1 MKKVLSALLVLVL
14 MMTTLLT
21 GAAFAEEKKLSIV
34 TTIFPIYDWV
44 RQIVGD
50 NDNVEITMLLDNG
63 IDLHSYQPS
72 AQDILKV
79 STADLFIYVGGE
91 SDEWV
96 EDVLETAQ
104 NPSLVAI
111 NLVEAMGDAIKME
124 EIVEGME
131 HEHEHEHEESDAH
144 SHEVSTFE
152 DDQVENRPLSNWAGE
167 WQSAYPYALDGSLDE
182 GFAHKAESGKMTA
195 EEYKQYYITG
205 YETDIA
211 KIVIDGD
218 TNVITY
224 TDVSGNT
231 CQSEYKALGYYI
243 QNWSTGTKAAMY
255 RFEAVDK
262 ESGAPIFI
270 EFNDHIIED
279 VKAEHFHFRASSESF
294 DAIEDPEN
302 KWPTF
307 YPADFD
313 ADEMLAAFVGHD
325 HANHEHEHDDEITL
339 DDIKDRTLAEF
350 DGNWQSTYPLM
361 LDGSLQPVMEHKAE
375 EDASMTVEQYT
386 AKYMKAYETDWLAI
400 NINAPTVEY
409 VTADGSYT
417 ADYEYAGYYIR
428 YNDEERTSIRQVRF
442 QFKKTAGDDKAPEYI
457 VFSDHNNAPAEVEH
471 FHIYAGNDGFDVL
484 GEESVHF
491 PTFYPASLSAK
502 DIVEEMTGSHDHGHD
517 HEHEHE
523 EEADE
528 HVWLSLRNAKAL
540 CKVIAEALSK
550 VDPDNAGKYLSNL
563 TAYEAQLIALDKA
576 YEETVNAAA
585 YKTVLFGDRFPFRY
599 LVDDYGLTY
608 FAAFSG
614 CSAESEASFQT
625 IVFLAQKVDELNLP
639 AVLTIE
645 HPKTRI
651 AETVV
656 STSQAKNAKIL
667 SMDSM
672 QSITAQ
678 DVKAGSNYLSIME
691 SNLAVLKDALN

>member
-14 MMTTLLT
+14 LITALFT

-50 NDNVEITMLLDNG
+50 NANVEITMLLDNG
-63 IDLHSYQPS
+63 VDLHSYQPT
-72 AQDILKV
+72 AADILKV

-96 EDVLETAQ
+96 EDVLKTAQ
-104 NPSLVAI
+104 NPNLVAI

-124 EIVEGME
+124 EIVEDME

-152 DDQVENRPLSNWAGE
+152 DDQVEDRPLSNWAGE
-167 WQSAYPYALDGSLDE
+167 WQSAYPYAVDGSLDE

-205 YETDIA
+205 YETNIA

-224 TDVSGNT
+224 TDVDGNT

-262 ESGAPIFI
+262 ESGAPIYI

-294 DAIEDPEN
+294 DAIQDPEN

-313 ADEMLAAFVGHD
+313 ADEMLAAFVGHN
-325 HANHEHEHDDEITL
+325 HADHEHEEIEVE
-339 DDIKDRTLAEF
+339 DIEDRTLAEF
-350 DGNWQSTYPLM
+350 AGQWKSLYPILLAGDLDAFCAYQAETDGDDDSTKEAYIEKYTANWNCAMNEIKIEGDSITFTDMDGNTC
-361 LDGSLQPVMEHKAE
+361 A
-375 EDASMTVEQYT
+375 AAYT
-386 AKYMKAYETDWLAI
+386 
-400 NINAPTVEY
+400 
-409 VTADGSYT
+409 
-417 ADYEYAGYYIR
+417 YAGYTPVLDEDGGVHTVR
-428 YNDEERTSIRQVRF
+428 Y
-442 QFKKTAGDDKAPEYI
+442 QFTT
-457 VFSDHNNAPAEVEH
+457 NNAVAPKYVQFNDHGYKPGEVEH
-471 FHIYAGNDGFDVL
+471 FHIYFGSDSFEALADFGANPFFVPSDMTV
-484 GEESVHF
+484 
-491 PTFYPASLSAK
+491 A
-502 DIVEEMTGSHDHGHD
+502 DIIDELIGHDSHD
-517 HEHEHE
+517 HEHHDHDHEEE

-528 HVWLSLRNAKAL
+528 HVWLSLRNAEAL
-540 CKVIAEALSK
+540 CKIIAEKLAEIDPANAVQYQSNVIAY
-550 VDPDNAGKYLSNL
+550 NAKL
-563 TAYEAQLIALDKA
+563 AELDKA
-576 YEETVNAAA
+576 YEEAVNAAA

-599 LVDDYGLTY
+599 LADDYGLTY
-608 FAAFSG
+608 YAAFSG

-645 HPKTRI
+645 HPSTRI
-651 AETVV
+651 AQTVV
-656 STSQAKNAKIL
+656 STSQAQNAKIL
-667 SMDSM
+667 AMDSM
-672 QSITAQ
+672 QSTTAQ
-678 DVKAGSNYLSIME
+678 DVQNGVTYLSVME
-691 SNLAVLKDALN
+691 NNLSILKDALN